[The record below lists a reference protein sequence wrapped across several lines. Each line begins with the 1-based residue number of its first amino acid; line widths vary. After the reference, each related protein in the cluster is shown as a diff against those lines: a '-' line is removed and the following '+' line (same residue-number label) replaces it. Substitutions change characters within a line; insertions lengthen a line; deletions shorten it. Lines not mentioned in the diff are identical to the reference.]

1 MPPKYS
7 NYKNKKY
14 AEKQPETLDIGSAKY
29 LIIVESPSK
38 CKKIEGFLGPQ
49 FKCIASKGHLREING
64 LKSINIKGNFEIT
77 FSHVAEKEAHI
88 QYMKEIIRQFPNTHV
103 YLATDDDREGEAISW
118 HIAELFYLPIK
129 TTPRILFHEITQ
141 TAIEA
146 ALKSPTRINMQLVY
160 AQHARQVLDII
171 VGFKIS
177 PFLWKYLYNNKES
190 SLSAGR
196 CQTPALRLVYDNE
209 KEKDRFSTETKY
221 KTTAYFFSK
230 NIGFA
235 LDHDFTDSPNMLDFL
250 EKSKLFAHQLS
261 VGSQKDSI
269 KHAPTPLNTSRLLQ
283 VANNVLHLSPKQTM
297 TYCQQL
303 YQEGH
308 ITYMRT
314 DSTKYSKEFL
324 DKIRPYIETKWK
336 PEYVG
341 SLDKLEN
348 KDSQNPHEAIRVT
361 HIDKSYVKCEDSK
374 LEALYKLI
382 WRTTIESCMKDA
394 KYYLT
399 PVYISAPDNHSYTY
413 TIETPVFLGWKSVH
427 EKKEEP
433 TTDIQNQETGLLLY
447 FQSICQKGSPVIYN
461 HIESTINVQKKH
473 SHYTEASLIQKL
485 EDLGI
490 GRPSTFS
497 SIVETIQERGY
508 VSRVNIEG
516 TPVKCT
522 EYKLKAK
529 TIETVEKE
537 KVFGNE
543 KNKLV
548 IQPVGI
554 LTVEFLI
561 AYFSELFS
569 YEYTNQMETK
579 LDIISNPT
587 AAVASSTVVH
597 WYDICKEC
605 YNDIRK
611 QSKELKI
618 EKQRYKIDDEYDL
631 VFEKFGPVLKKNTHM
646 ETEDGELIYEYK
658 SIKKDISL
666 DLEKL
671 KRMEY
676 TLDDLVE
683 INHICLGN
691 YKDLPVGLKNGR
703 YGPYIEWNGQKQSV
717 KQIQKEFSDIKI
729 EDVMF
734 LLNPETEPHGETQGE
749 TKGGER
755 TLATN
760 KNILRIIDTDMSIR
774 KGKFGAYIYYR
785 TDKMSSAK
793 FYNLTQFRKGY
804 LSCDLQILKDWI
816 KEKHGIP

>member
-1 MPPKYS
+1 MPPKY
-7 NYKNKKY
+7 NKYYKNKKY
-14 AEKQPETLDIGSAKY
+14 TEKQPDTLEIGSAKY

-38 CKKIEGFLGPQ
+38 CKKIEGFLGSQ
-49 FKCIASKGHLREING
+49 YKCIASKGHLREING

-88 QYMKEIIRQFPNTHV
+88 QFMKQIIQQFPSTNV

-118 HIAELFYLPIK
+118 HIAELFHLPIE

-141 TAIEA
+141 TAIET
-146 ALKSPTRINMQLVY
+146 ALQTPTRINMQLVY
-160 AQHARQVLDII
+160 AQQARQVLDII

-177 PFLWKYLYNNKES
+177 PFLWKYLYNSKES

-235 LDHDFTDSPNMLDFL
+235 LDHDFTDSTNMVDFL

-261 VGSQKDSI
+261 IGSQKDSI

-324 DKIRPYIETKWK
+324 DKMKLYIETKWK

-361 HIDKSYVKCEDSK
+361 HIEKSFITNEDAK
-374 LEALYKLI
+374 LVSLYKLI
-382 WRTTIESCMKDA
+382 WRTTVESCMKDA

-399 PVYISAPDNHSYTY
+399 QVFISAPDTHSYTY
-413 TIETPVFLGWKSVH
+413 TIETPVFLGWKSVNI
-427 EKKEEP
+427 KKEDP
-433 TTDIQNQETGLLLY
+433 DPACPTDIQNQDTGLLLY
-447 FQSICQKGSPVIYN
+447 FQSIAQKGSPAIYN
-461 HIESTINVQKKH
+461 HIESVINVQKKH

-497 SIVETIQERGY
+497 SIVETIQDRGY

-516 TPVKCT
+516 SPVKCI
-522 EYKLKAK
+522 EYKLKEK
-529 TIETVEKE
+529 TIEIIEKE

-561 AYFSELFS
+561 AYFNELFS

-579 LDIISNPT
+579 LDIISNHNQNPT
-587 AAVASSTVVH
+587 EPIN

-618 EKQRYKIDDEYDL
+618 EKQRYKINDEYDL

-676 TLDDLVE
+676 TMDDLIE

-691 YKDLPVGLKNGR
+691 YKELPVDLKNGR

-734 LLNPETEPHGETQGE
+734 LLNPEEKDTEPSTN
-749 TKGGER
+749 ER

-785 TDKMSSAK
+785 TDKMSTAQ
-793 FYNLTQFRKGY
+793 FYNLNKFRKGY
-804 LSCDLQILKDWI
+804 LSCELQILKDWI
-816 KEKHGIP
+816 KETHGIP